1 MLAGELADVVHLPVN
16 HEPPLFV
23 ASRALRHLVPGEVAR
38 DRPLGRGL
46 GGHRGRAMPR
56 TDWAREVRRAHGT
69 RGVART
75 GLECSGSQ
83 SAGARLEPAARAS
96 GFQQPRWSAPS
107 PAARASIGRAAWRGD
122 RVPAFPPAPSGRA
135 LQEGRGRP
143 AERGDA
149 RPLAGSLRE
158 SPPDPT
164 LRLTPVAHRGRRGQ
178 DNGSCGGSWVRGPAR
193 GAAAPGARAPCATGP
208 RHAWAEPGEWVHG
221 GPASRPGRPAGPA
234 GWRLRGLVGGCGEG
248 LSQGPRLWVGGVLDS
263 LPTLTLQRST

>member
-75 GLECSGSQ
+75 GLECSGSR

-122 RVPAFPPAPSGRA
+122 RVPAFPPAPRGRA

-149 RPLAGSLRE
+149 RPLAGSLRG
-158 SPPDPT
+158 SPPPDPT

-178 DNGSCGGSWVRGPAR
+178 DNGSCVGSWVRVPAR
-193 GAAAPGARAPCATGP
+193 GAAAPGARAPWATKVGWARPSRVSGCMEGRSRGLGGLPGP
-208 RHAWAEPGEWVHG
+208 R
-221 GPASRPGRPAGPA
+221 
-234 GWRLRGLVGGCGEG
+234 VG
-248 LSQGPRLWVGGVLDS
+248 D
-263 LPTLTLQRST
+263 